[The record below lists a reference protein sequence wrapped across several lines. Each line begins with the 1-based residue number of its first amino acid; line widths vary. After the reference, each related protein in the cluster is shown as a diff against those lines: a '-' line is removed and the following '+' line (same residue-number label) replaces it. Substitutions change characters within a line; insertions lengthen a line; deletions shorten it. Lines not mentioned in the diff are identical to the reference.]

1 MARQYHVEGTKNYLI
16 WGWVLLALSIW
27 HIVDGWIPQARWM
40 GAQAEAEVRLA
51 QIPVVIRAAEIGENF
66 NDRSFHFIAVPATT
80 EDIPVSEA
88 EPILIRQ
95 TNHLHR
101 VHILSGQASVA
112 DVVASID
119 ALPRYLAFLPEGEEG
134 AVPLDEAAVANQV
147 AILGGGQDGKYP
159 NFPEEWHDFS
169 LQEFYAYNRWTGVML
184 AIASIVCFY
193 IHKVVR

>member
-27 HIVDGWIPQARWM
+27 HVVDGWIPQARWM
-40 GAQAEAEVRLA
+40 GAHAEAEVRLA
-51 QIPVVIRAAEIGENF
+51 QIPVIIRAAEIGDNF
-66 NDRSFHFIAVPATT
+66 NDRSFHFFGVSAPS
-80 EDIPVSEA
+80 EDIQVSAA
-88 EPILIRQ
+88 EPIVIHR

-101 VHILSGQASVA
+101 VHVLSGQASVA
-112 DVVASID
+112 DVVAVID
-119 ALPRYLAFLPEGEEG
+119 ALPRYQAFLPEGEEG
-134 AVPLDEAAVANQV
+134 TARLDEAALANRVATL
-147 AILGGGQDGKYP
+147 AGGRDGKYP

-184 AIASIVCFY
+184 GIASIVCFY